1 MDEEIKKF
9 ARYFK
14 KQREN
19 TIKYHVIKGTVNACK
34 LNDDQDKFYNNSI
47 DSMNKLLKHWQNYK
61 KIDFYAFA
69 KEYEELVPCQESDVL
84 KA

>member
-14 KQREN
+14 KQKEN
-19 TIKYHVIKGTVNACK
+19 TIKYHVIKGTVNVCK

-69 KEYEELVPCQESDVL
+69 K
-84 KA
+84 